1 LKEFRVPLKFGLSVP
16 QGWIMELA
24 HLKGPV
30 EAYDTITQVARV
42 ADEAGFES
50 LWFLSAG
57 PPL

>member
-1 LKEFRVPLKFGLSVP
+1 MPLKFGLSVP